1 MKSMDSKDVVIVSAV
16 RSAIG
21 TYGGQFRDTRSVPL
35 GVPVMKAAIDRA
47 GIDPGVIDD
56 VGWGCCYPRAE
67 NEVNVARVTA
77 IKAGVPVEVPAYTVM
92 RVCTSSMWSIAQG
105 MMAIRQG
112 YNSVFLTGGVES
124 MSTVPYTIDSLR
136 WGARINHVEVRD
148 MMWDGVTSIGVG
160 PAMGITA
167 ENLAEKYDIS
177 REEQD
182 QLAYESHMKAT
193 AAIKEGRFKDEI
205 IPMEILGPKGKS
217 MIADTDEHP
226 RADVTVE
233 KLGRLA
239 PSFKKGGTVTAGNAS
254 GINDGAA
261 AAVIMSR
268 EKADELGVRPL
279 VRIIDYAV
287 VGVDPDLMGWGP
299 VPATQKL
306 LKQTGMA
313 LSDMGLIE
321 INEAFA
327 AQYLACE
334 RGLNLSDRRDIINV
348 NGSGISL
355 GHPVGATG
363 TRMVTSM
370 LHEMRRRDVQY
381 GLATLC
387 GGTGMGM
394 AMIIEQV

>member
-1 MKSMDSKDVVIVSAV
+1 MDANDVVIVSAC

-21 TYGGQFRDTRSVPL
+21 TYGGQFREMRNVPL
-35 GVPVMKAAIDRA
+35 GVPVMKAAIERA
-47 GIDPGVIDD
+47 GIDPAVIDD
-56 VGWGCCYPRAE
+56 VGWGCCYQRAE

-77 IKAGVPVEVPAYTVM
+77 INAGVPVEVPAFTVM
-92 RVCTSSMWSIAQG
+92 RVCTSSMWSIAEG
-105 MMAIRQG
+105 MMAIRLG
-112 YNSVFLTGGVES
+112 YNDVFLTGGVES
-124 MSTVPYTIDSLR
+124 MSTVPYTIDAVR
-136 WGARINHVEVRD
+136 WGARMNHVQVRD
-148 MMWDGVTSIGVG
+148 MMWDGVTAIGVG

-182 QLAYESHMKAT
+182 QLAYESNMKAV
-193 AAIKEGRFKDEI
+193 AAIQKGRFKEEI
-205 IPMEILGPKGKS
+205 VPIEVPGHKGKTVVV
-217 MIADTDEHP
+217 DTDEHP
-226 RADVTVE
+226 RADVTPE
-233 KLGRLA
+233 KLARLK

-261 AAVIMSR
+261 AMVIMRKS
-268 EKADELGVRPL
+268 KADELGIKPMA
-279 VRIIDYAV
+279 RIVDYSV
-287 VGVDPDLMGWGP
+287 VGVDPDIMGWGP
-299 VPATQKL
+299 VPATEKL
-306 LKQTGMA
+306 LENTGLS
-313 LSDMGLIE
+313 LSDIGLIE

-334 RGLNLSDRRDIINV
+334 KGLGLSDRRDTINV

-363 TRMVTSM
+363 TRMVTT
-370 LHEMRRRDVQY
+370 LLYEMRRRDVRY

-394 AMIIEQV
+394 AMIIELA

>member
-1 MKSMDSKDVVIVSAV
+1 MDANDVVIVSAV
-16 RSAIG
+16 RSPIG
-21 TYGGQFRDTRSVPL
+21 TYGGQFRQVRNVPL

-56 VGWGCCYPRAE
+56 VGWGCCYQRAE
-67 NEVNVARVTA
+67 NEVNVGRVTA
-77 IKAGVPVEVPAYTVM
+77 IKAGVPVEVPGYTVM
-92 RVCTSSMWSIAQG
+92 RVCVSSMWSIASG

-136 WGARINHVEVRD
+136 WGARLNTVEARD
-148 MMWDGVTSIGVG
+148 MMWDGVTAIGVG
-160 PAMGITA
+160 PAMGVTA

-177 REEQD
+177 REAQD
-182 QLAYESHMKAT
+182 QLAYESHMKAVS
-193 AAIKEGRFKDEI
+193 AINEGRFKEEI
-205 IPMEILGPKGKS
+205 VPLEVPGPKGKTVVV
-217 MIADTDEHP
+217 DTDEHP
-226 RADVTVE
+226 RADTSVD
-233 KLGRLA
+233 KLAKLK
-239 PSFKKGGTVTAGNAS
+239 PNFKEGGTVTAGNAS

-261 AAVIMSR
+261 AMVIMRRSR
-268 EKADELGVRPL
+268 ADELGVTPMA
-279 VRIIDYAV
+279 RIVDFSV
-287 VGVDPDLMGWGP
+287 VGVDPDIMGWGP
-299 VPATQKL
+299 VPATEKVL
-306 LKQTGMA
+306 DRAGLK

-334 RGLNLSDRRDIINV
+334 KGLGLGGRRDIINV

-363 TRMVTSM
+363 TRMVTTM
-370 LHEMRRRDVQY
+370 LYEMRRRNVQY

-387 GGTGMGM
+387 GGGGLGM
-394 AMIIEQV
+394 AMIIELA